1 MSKQRTNFKTMSK
14 GDFINHL
21 ESNNIKHTTFNTTT
35 VLGLSVIKIKPDHFR
50 LGERIFE
57 LKSGKQIDA
66 SVELTDIPLE
76 TKAEMEDKIDVKK
89 STSKPITKNQLI
101 KLIDDR
107 IQNMGT
113 KGVYHPKRL
122 KPKWNSLT
130 NDEDRLA
137 LFEKYLSNKDTSIGL
152 RKLIEVN
159 LCHKTLEAIVIDD
172 LSALKWLT
180 SDGLLQNCITKFN
193 KYKNGREYLKTKGI
207 EINDEKQAQ

>member
-1 MSKQRTNFKTMSK
+1 MSKRTNFKAMSK
-14 GDFINHL
+14 DHFINHL
-21 ESNNIKHTTFNTTT
+21 DTNDIKYTSFKTTT
-35 VLGLSVIKIKPDHFR
+35 VLGVSVIKITPDHFR

-57 LKSGKQIDA
+57 LKSGKQVSA
-66 SVELTDIPLE
+66 NAELTNIPL
-76 TKAEMEDKIDVKK
+76 KVEDKIESKVETVKT
-89 STSKPITKNQLI
+89 TSKAITKKQLI

-137 LFEKYLSNKDTSIGL
+137 LFEKYLANKDTSIGL

-159 LCHKTLEAIVIDD
+159 LCHKTLEAIIIDD
-172 LSALKWLT
+172 LTVLKWLS
-180 SDGLLQNCITKFN
+180 SDGLLQNCINKFN
-193 KYKNGREYLKTKGI
+193 NYKNGKDYLKSKGI
-207 EINDEKQAQ
+207 EINDKK

>member
-14 GDFINHL
+14 DDFINHL
-21 ESNNIKHTTFNTTT
+21 DSNGIPYTKFSTTT

-57 LKSGKQIDA
+57 LKSGKQVDA
-66 SVELTDIPLE
+66 SIELTDIPLE
-76 TKAEMEDKIDVKK
+76 SKTENIG
-89 STSKPITKNQLI
+89 TSKPITKKQLI

-130 NDEDRLA
+130 NDEDRLS
-137 LFEKYLSNKDTSIGL
+137 LFEKYLTNKDTSIGL
-152 RKLIEVN
+152 HKLIEVN

-172 LSALKWLT
+172 LSTLKWLS
-180 SDGLLQNCITKFN
+180 SDGLLQNCINKFN
-193 KYKNGREYLKTKGI
+193 KYKNGKEYLKSKGI
-207 EINDEKQAQ
+207 EINDKKQAQ